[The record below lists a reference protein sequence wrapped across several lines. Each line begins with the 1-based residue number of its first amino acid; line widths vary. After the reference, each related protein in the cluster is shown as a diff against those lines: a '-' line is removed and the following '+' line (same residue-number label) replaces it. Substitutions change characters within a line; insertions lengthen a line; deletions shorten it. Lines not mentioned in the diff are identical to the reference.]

1 MGFTLEVGQNV
12 QLLYSGTPLYEHPLN
27 EDTRI

>member
-1 MGFTLEVGQNV
+1 MGFTLEMVQNV
-12 QLLYSGTPLYEHPLN
+12 QLLYSGTPLYEHLLN